1 MKARAYDA
9 SLATPLLFKPMTAHP
24 QQLSI
29 RDFQY
34 HLPAAAVAHYPL
46 ANRDQSKLLLYRR
59 GEITDH
65 IFRELPEHLPPG
77 ALLVFNDTKVVQAR
91 LLFTKPTGGI
101 IELFCLEPVYPQ
113 PEMQLAMQQTG
124 GCVWKCLVG
133 NAKRWQTGILQ
144 IPLATGTL
152 RAERLE
158 KTTDAYLIRFSWQPA
173 HVTFAEV
180 LEQAGQLPLPPYL
193 NRPAE
198 ATDQSRYQ
206 TVYAATAGAVAA
218 PTAGLHFT
226 PAVLAALAQ
235 RQQPVGHVT
244 LHVGAGTFKPVKAVA
259 MADHPMHA
267 EELSV
272 SVAFI
277 QQLLEQ
283 LPQPVIPI
291 GTTSLRT
298 LESLYWLG
306 LMVSQ
311 LPRNSAAAR
320 ARLHVPQ
327 WLPYAPSAAL
337 PSAAEALELLLHHLT
352 RQECDYLSATT
363 QILIAPSYQ
372 FKMCTGLLT
381 NFHQPESTLLLLVAA
396 LVGDDWRRIYQHALQ
411 HQYRFLSYGD
421 SSLLLP

>member
-1 MKARAYDA
+1 MRAYDD
-9 SLATPLLFKPMTAHP
+9 SLATPLLFQPMTAHP

-29 RDFQY
+29 QDFQY
-34 HLPAAAVAHYPL
+34 HLPAAAVAPYPL
-46 ANRDQSKLLLYRR
+46 ANRDQAKLLLYRR
-59 GEITDH
+59 GTISDH
-65 IFRELPEHLPPG
+65 VFRELPEQLPPG
-77 ALLVFNDTKVVQAR
+77 ALLVFNDTKVVRAR
-91 LLFTKPTGGI
+91 LLFTKPTGGA
-101 IELFCLEPVYPQ
+101 IELFCLEPVYPHA
-113 PEMQLAMQQTG
+113 EMQLAMQQTG
-124 GCVWKCLVG
+124 ECVWKCLVG
-133 NAKRWQTGILQ
+133 NAKRWRSGVLQ
-144 IPLATGTL
+144 IPLAAGAL
-152 RAERLE
+152 SAERLE
-158 KTTDAYLIRFSWQPA
+158 KTADAYLIRFSWQPA
-173 HVTFAEV
+173 HVPFAEV
-180 LEQAGQLPLPPYL
+180 LEQAGQVPLPPYF

-235 RQQPVGHVT
+235 RQQPMASVT
-244 LHVGAGTFKPVKAVA
+244 LHVGAGTFKPVKAAA

-277 QQLLEQ
+277 QQLLEH
-283 LPQPVIPI
+283 LPQPVIPV

-306 LMVSQ
+306 VMVSQ
-311 LPRNSAAAR
+311 LPLHAAA

-327 WLPYAPSAAL
+327 WLPYAHSATL
-337 PSAAEALELLLHHLT
+337 PPAAEALELLLHYLT
-352 RQECDYLSATT
+352 QQECDYLSATT
-363 QILIAPSYQ
+363 QILIAPGYQ
-372 FKMCTGLLT
+372 FKICTGLLT

-396 LVGDDWRRIYQHALQ
+396 LVGNDWRRIYQHALQ